1 MKKLWL
7 SLTVVIVGLILLTG
21 CVSEQS
27 AGSGDSG
34 EGGGTGSEETS
45 GNSEEG
51 NSGESGSDGGGG
63 VAVVPKLVGIPYFN
77 ASETGAEQAGEDLGV
92 NVEYTG
98 PTEADAAAQVKV
110 IEDLISQGMDTIAVA
125 PNDPASVEPVLKKAK
140 EEGINVMDWDTPADK
155 ELVDLS
161 IKQVDDEEFGRHM
174 AEKLV
179 EAMGT
184 EEGKIA
190 ILTGGL
196 SAANLNL
203 WIDAAKSELEENY
216 PDIEIVS
223 DKIPTEEKQQVA
235 YQKTL
240 DLLKSYPELDGVLA
254 VSTPAPL
261 GAAQAVQ
268 EEGLQDEVSV
278 VGSALP
284 TDSEP
289 FLEDG
294 SLDTAVLWNPEKLG
308 YLTVAL
314 GKMLAEG
321 EMPED
326 GQEIEN
332 VGEITVKDDGKTVI
346 MGPPQDYTKEN
357 ASDFD
362 F

>member
-1 MKKLWL
+1 MKKLYL
-7 SLTVVIVGLILLTG
+7 LLIAALLLVGILAG
-21 CVSEQS
+21 CVAENSGSSDSEGEAEAGGTEGES
-27 AGSGDSG
+27 AGG
-34 EGGGTGSEETS
+34 
-45 GNSEEG
+45 EEG
-51 NSGESGSDGGGG
+51 LDI
-63 VAVVPKLVGIPYFN
+63 AVVPKLVGIPYFN
-77 ASETGAEQAGEDLGV
+77 ASESGANEAGEDLEGV
-92 NVEYTG
+92 NVNYTG
-98 PTEADAAAQVKV
+98 PTQADASAQVKV
-110 IEDLISQGMDTIAVA
+110 IEDLISKNVDVIAVA

-140 EEGINVMDWDTPADK
+140 ESGIHVMDWDTPADK

-161 IKQVDDEEFGRHM
+161 VKQVDDEEFGRHM
-174 AEKLV
+174 AQKLV

-184 EEGKIA
+184 EEGEIA

-203 WIDAAKSELEENY
+203 WIEAAQKEFDENY
-216 PDIEIVS
+216 PGIEIVS
-223 DKIPTEEKQQVA
+223 EKIPTDEKQQVA

-240 DLLKSYPELDGVLA
+240 DLLKSYPDLKGVLA

-284 TDSEP
+284 TDSAP

-294 SLDTAVLWNPEKLG
+294 SLDTAVLWDPGKLG

-314 GKMLAEG
+314 GQMLAEG

-326 GQEIEN
+326 GQEIEG
-332 VGEITVKDDGKTVI
+332 VGEITVKEDGKTVI
-346 MGPPQDYTKEN
+346 MGPPADFTKEN
-357 ASDFD
+357 AADFD

>member
-1 MKKLWL
+1 MLFL
-7 SLTVVIVGLILLTG
+7 VGILAG
-21 CVSEQS
+21 CVSENTS
-27 AGSGDSG
+27 GS
-34 EGGGTGSEETS
+34 SEEDT
-45 GNSEEG
+45 ND
-51 NSGESGSDGGGG
+51 GEMNI
-63 VAVVPKLVGIPYFN
+63 AVVPKLVGIPYFN
-77 ASETGAEQAGEDLGV
+77 ASETGAIQAGEDLGV
-92 NVEYTG
+92 KAEYTG
-98 PTEADAAAQVKV
+98 PTQADASAQVKV
-110 IEDLISQGMDTIAVA
+110 IEDLISKNADVIAVA

-140 EEGINVMDWDTPADK
+140 EQGVKVMDWDTPADK

-161 IKQVDDEEFGRHM
+161 VKQVDDEEFGRHM

-184 EEGKIA
+184 DEGQIA

-203 WIDAAKSELEENY
+203 WIDAAKKEFDENY

-223 DKIPTEEKQQVA
+223 EKIPTDEKQQVA

-240 DLLKSYPELDGVLA
+240 DLLKSYPDLKGVLA

-268 EEGLQDEVSV
+268 EKGLQDEVSV

-284 TDSEP
+284 NDSES

-294 SLDTAVLWNPEKLG
+294 SLDTAVLWNPKKLG

-326 GQEIEN
+326 GQDIEN
-332 VGEITVKDDGKTVI
+332 VGEISVKDDGKTVI
-346 MGPPQDYTKEN
+346 MGPPADFTKEN
-357 ASDFD
+357 AADFD

>member
-1 MKKLWL
+1 MRKLWL
-7 SLTVVIVGLILLTG
+7 SLVIVLGLILAAG
-21 CVSEQS
+21 CVSEES
-27 AGSGDSG
+27 AGSGGDEEADG
-34 EGGGTGSEETS
+34 AEETD
-45 GNSEEG
+45 NTSEEG
-51 NSGESGSDGGGG
+51 NTEEAESDDELEI
-63 VAVVPKLVGIPYFN
+63 AVVPKLVGIPYFN

-110 IEDLISQGMDTIAVA
+110 IEDLISQDVDAIAVA

-140 EEGINVMDWDTPADK
+140 ENDIHVMDWDTPADK

-161 IKQVDDEEFGRHM
+161 VKQVDDEEFGRHM

-184 EEGKIA
+184 EEGEIA

-196 SAANLNL
+196 SAANLNS
-203 WIDAAKSELEENY
+203 WIDAAQSELDENY

-223 DKIPTEEKQQVA
+223 DKIPTDEKQQVA

-240 DLLKSYPELDGVLA
+240 DLLKSYPDLKGVLA

-268 EEGLQDEVSV
+268 EKGLQDEVSV

-294 SLDTAVLWNPEKLG
+294 SLDTAVLWNPEQLG

-326 GQEIEN
+326 GQEIEG
-332 VGEITVKDDGKTVI
+332 VGEITVEDDGKTVI
-346 MGPPQDYTKEN
+346 MAPPQDYTKEN
-357 ASDFD
+357 ASEFD

>member
-1 MKKLWL
+1 MKKWLL
-7 SLTVVIVGLILLTG
+7 SLIAVLGIIVMAG
-21 CVSEQS
+21 CVSQES
-27 AGSGDSG
+27 GGSGDDSG
-34 EGGGTGSEETS
+34 EASGDSE
-45 GNSEEG
+45 GEE
-51 NSGESGSDGGGG
+51 SSSDGETT

-77 ASETGAEQAGEDLGV
+77 ASEEGAEQAGEDLGV

-110 IEDLISQGMDTIAVA
+110 IEDLISQGVDSLAVA
-125 PNDPASVEPVLKKAK
+125 PNDPASVEPVLQRAK
-140 EEGINVMDWDTPADK
+140 ENGVNVMDWDTPASKD
-155 ELVDLS
+155 VIDLS
-161 IKQVDDEEFGRHM
+161 VKQVDDEEFGRHM
-174 AEKLV
+174 AQKLV
-179 EAMGT
+179 EAMGK

-216 PDIEIVS
+216 PDIEIVA
-223 DKIPTEEKQQVA
+223 DKVPTEEKQQVA

-240 DLLKSYPELDGVLA
+240 DLLKSNPELDGVLA

-294 SLDTAVLWNPEKLG
+294 SLDTAVLWNPKDLG

-326 GQEIEN
+326 GQEIEG
-332 VGEITVKDDGKTVI
+332 VGEISVQDDGKTVI

-357 ASDFD
+357 AGDFD

>member
-1 MKKLWL
+1 MKNFWK
-7 SLTVVIVGLILLTG
+7 SLVAVLFVVGILAG
-21 CVSEQS
+21 CVSDGNS
-27 AGSGDSG
+27 GSSDSETSGDGGDNTDSTEAEDSG
-34 EGGGTGSEETS
+34 EL
-45 GNSEEG
+45 
-51 NSGESGSDGGGG
+51 DI
-63 VAVVPKLVGIPYFN
+63 AVVPKLVGIPYFN
-77 ASETGAEQAGEDLGV
+77 ASETGAIEAGEELGV

-98 PTEADAAAQVKV
+98 PTQADASAQVKV
-110 IEDLISQGMDTIAVA
+110 IEDLISKSVDVIAVA
-125 PNDPASVEPVLKKAK
+125 PNDPASVKPVLEKAK
-140 EEGINVMDWDTPADK
+140 EEGISVMDWDTPADK
-155 ELVDLS
+155 DLVDLS
-161 IKQVDDEEFGRHM
+161 VKQVDDEEFGRHM
-174 AEKLV
+174 AQKLV

-184 EEGKIA
+184 EEGEIA

-203 WIDAAKSELEENY
+203 WIEAAQKEFDENY
-216 PDIEIVS
+216 PGIEIVS
-223 DKIPTEEKQQVA
+223 EKIPTDEKQQVA

-240 DLLKSYPELDGVLA
+240 DLIKSYPDLKGVLA

-284 TDSEP
+284 TDSAP

-294 SLDTAVLWNPEKLG
+294 SLDTAVLWNPNKLG
-308 YLTVAL
+308 YLSVAL
-314 GKMLAEG
+314 GQMLANG

-346 MGPPQDYTKEN
+346 MGPPADYTKEN
-357 ASDFD
+357 AADFD

>member
-7 SLTVVIVGLILLTG
+7 SMTVVFFGLILLAG
-21 CVSEQS
+21 CVSEES
-27 AGSGDSG
+27 AGSGNSGSSDGETSGSSG
-34 EGGGTGSEETS
+34 EGESS
-45 GNSEEG
+45 
-51 NSGESGSDGGGG
+51 SGESGSDDGNTDI
-63 VAVVPKLVGIPYFN
+63 AVVPKLVGIPYFN

-140 EEGINVMDWDTPADK
+140 EQGINVMDWDTPADK

-161 IKQVDDEEFGRHM
+161 VKQVDDEEFGRHM

-184 EEGKIA
+184 EDGKIA

-203 WIDAAKSELEENY
+203 WIEAAKKEFNENY
-216 PDIEIVS
+216 PNIEIVS
-223 DKIPTEEKQQVA
+223 EKIPTEEKQQVA

-240 DLLKSYPELDGVLA
+240 DLLKSYPDLDGVLA

-268 EEGLQDEVSV
+268 EQGVQDEVSV

-294 SLDTAVLWNPEKLG
+294 SLDTAVLWNPKKLG

-326 GQEIEN
+326 GQQIEN

-346 MGPPQDYTKEN
+346 MGPPQDFTKEN

>member
-1 MKKLWL
+1 MKKLTMIL
-7 SLTVVIVGLILLTG
+7 FAALLLVGILAG
-21 CVSEQS
+21 CVAENS
-27 AGSGDSG
+27 GSSDSG
-34 EGGGTGSEETS
+34 GDAEAG
-45 GNSEEG
+45 
-51 NSGESGSDGGGG
+51 GESEGESVQAGGEDGLDI
-63 VAVVPKLVGIPYFN
+63 AVVPKLVGIPYFN
-77 ASETGAEQAGEDLGV
+77 ASESGAIEAGEDLEV
-92 NVEYTG
+92 NVNYTG
-98 PTEADAAAQVKV
+98 PTQADASAQVKV
-110 IEDLISQGMDTIAVA
+110 IEDLISKNVDVIAVA

-140 EEGINVMDWDTPADK
+140 EQGIHVMDWDTPADK

-161 IKQVDDEEFGRHM
+161 VKQVDDEEFGRHM
-174 AEKLV
+174 AKKLV

-184 EEGKIA
+184 EEGEIA

-203 WIDAAKSELEENY
+203 WIEAAQKEFDENY
-216 PDIEIVS
+216 PGIEIVS
-223 DKIPTEEKQQVA
+223 EKIPTEEKQQVA

-240 DLLKSYPELDGVLA
+240 DLLKSYPDLKGVLA

-284 TDSEP
+284 TDSAP

-294 SLDTAVLWNPEKLG
+294 SLDTAVLWDPGKLG

-326 GQEIEN
+326 GQEIEG
-332 VGEITVKDDGKTVI
+332 VGEITVKEDGKTVI
-346 MGPPQDYTKEN
+346 MGPPADFTKEN
-357 ASDFD
+357 AADFD

>member
-1 MKKLWL
+1 MKKLVF
-7 SLTVVIVGLILLTG
+7 SLLMLMFLVGILAG
-21 CVSEQS
+21 CVSEN
-27 AGSGDSG
+27 
-34 EGGGTGSEETS
+34 TS
-45 GNSEEG
+45 GSSEEG
-51 NSGESGSDGGGG
+51 SNDSGGEESSDDGEMNI
-63 VAVVPKLVGIPYFN
+63 AVVPKLVGIPYFN
-77 ASETGAEQAGEDLGV
+77 ASETGAVQAGEELGV

-98 PTEADAAAQVKV
+98 PTQADASAQVKV
-110 IEDLISQGMDTIAVA
+110 IEDLVSKNSDVIAVA

-140 EEGINVMDWDTPADK
+140 DQGIKVMDWDTPADK

-161 IKQVDDEEFGRHM
+161 VKQVDDEEFGRHM
-174 AEKLV
+174 AGKLV

-203 WIDAAKSELEENY
+203 WIDAAKKEFDENY

-223 DKIPTEEKQQVA
+223 EKIPTDEKQQVA

-240 DLLKSYPELDGVLA
+240 DLLKSYPDLKGVLA

-268 EEGLQDEVSV
+268 EKGLQDEVSV

-284 TDSEP
+284 NDSEP

-294 SLDTAVLWNPEKLG
+294 SLDTAVLWNPKKLG
-308 YLTVAL
+308 YLTAAL
-314 GKMLAEG
+314 GKMLAGG

-332 VGEITVKDDGKTVI
+332 VGEISVKDDGKTVI
-346 MGPPQDYTKEN
+346 MGPPADFTKEN
-357 ASDFD
+357 AGDFD

>member
-1 MKKLWL
+1 MKKFIMG
-7 SLTVVIVGLILLTG
+7 IVSVMFLLAILAG
-21 CVSEQS
+21 CVSEDSGNSNEEQAS
-27 AGSGDSG
+27 DSGDSS
-34 EGGGTGSEETS
+34 EEQSSEESGSEELS
-45 GNSEEG
+45 I
-51 NSGESGSDGGGG
+51 
-63 VAVVPKLVGIPYFN
+63 AVVPKLVGIPYFN
-77 ASETGAEQAGEDLGV
+77 ASEKGAIQAGKDLGV
-92 NVEYTG
+92 DVQYTG
-98 PTEADAAAQVKV
+98 PTQADAAAQVKV
-110 IEDLISQGMDTIAVA
+110 IEDLISKKVDVIAVA

-140 EEGINVMDWDTPADK
+140 EQGIHVMDWDTPAKK

-161 IKQVDDEEFGRHM
+161 IKQVDDEVFGRHM
-174 AEKLV
+174 AKKLV

-184 EEGKIA
+184 ESGEIA

-203 WIDAAKSELEENY
+203 WIEAAKAEFEENY
-216 PDIEIVS
+216 PEIEIVTE
-223 DKIPTEEKQQVA
+223 KIPTDEKQQVA

-240 DLLKSYPELDGVLA
+240 DLIKSYPDLKGVLA

-268 EEGLQDEVSV
+268 EQGLQDEVSV

-284 TDSEP
+284 TDSAP

-294 SLDTAVLWNPEKLG
+294 SLDTAVLWNPSKLG

-321 EMPED
+321 EMPTD
-326 GQEIEN
+326 GQKIEN
-332 VGEITVKDDGKTVI
+332 VGEIEVKDDGKTII
-346 MGPPQDYTKEN
+346 MGPPADYTKEN
-357 ASDFD
+357 AANFD